1 MICFGKS
8 DIGRH
13 RTTNQDEYR
22 IGTLGDDIVYG
33 LVCDGMGGE
42 NGGNVASKMACETI
56 VSCLKKNVRSGL
68 SDQAYKEIMTGAIGM
83 GNVKI
88 YDESMRVDAL
98 NGMGTTADLILVVKD
113 KAYIT
118 HVGDSRVYRIRD
130 GNIKQLTKDHSL
142 VQTLVDKGEITPEQM
157 KTHPQRNM
165 ITRALGISRYVE
177 ISCMEVSHIGDTIF
191 LICSD
196 GLTNACTDEEIKQ
209 VILNSRIDQI
219 CDRLIEAANQA
230 GGNDNITAVIM
241 I

>member
-22 IGTLGDDIVYG
+22 IGKLGEHIIYG

-42 NGGNVASKMACETI
+42 NGGNIASKMACDAI
-56 VSCLKKNVRSGL
+56 VSCLKKNVKEDL

-83 GNVKI
+83 GNVTV
-88 YDESMRVDAL
+88 YDESMRVEAL
-98 NGMGTTADLILVVKD
+98 HGMGTTADLILVVGE

-118 HVGDSRVYRIRD
+118 HVGDSRVYSIRN
-130 GNIKQLTKDHSL
+130 GNMKQLTKDHSL
-142 VQTLVDKGEITPEQM
+142 VQTLLDKGEITPEEM

-165 ITRALGISRYVE
+165 ITRALGISRYVD
-177 ISCMEVSHIGDTIF
+177 ISCMEVQNIEDTIF

-196 GLTNACTDEEIKQ
+196 GLTNSCTDEEIKQ
-209 VILNSRIDQI
+209 IILNSRIDEI
-219 CDRLIEAANQA
+219 CDNLIDGANEA